1 MLALLSVAPLS
12 LYEGD
17 SYVHRLHAFTDVG
30 PHSTGYVVVEFFAGW
45 CGHCQSFAPVWKEAA
60 RHACAAAPGLQFGA
74 VDCVADYLLCQ
85 EMRISSFPTLRIF
98 GPGFPAQGLPL
109 PNCEHGCEPSAQV
122 IHAVLQTLSGA
133 PSASTVLPQELL
145 ASSAPLLVER
155 SAHHACSAA
164 QSATAPPQLAAR
176 GGLRP
181 GQAPPASEEVPVP
194 MADLCSAVLYGM
206 QRELLLQPL
215 EPSSERRFAFDEWLR
230 TLAALFPGARNRAA
244 LATLVH
250 QTAQLPQLDARTWSS
265 MLQQSQQSRGALL
278 PQGAPAGG
286 IAWAACRGWS
296 DESRGYPCGL
306 WLLFHTLLAQADDAA
321 APRALRAVRGYVRH
335 FFGCDECRRH
345 FVAMAASSD
354 DPLEG
359 AKGADG
365 AVLWLWRAHNRVNA
379 RLNQSG
385 AAAVQQLGLLKQQF
399 PSAARCPGCRA
410 ASGRWRDA
418 PLLRHLRAAYCAEAR
433 PGSPCAAQQ
442 GQGQGQGQGG
452 GGARDG
458 GARDGASRGAELV
471 YDLEDLA
478 PEASVSAALVAALVA
493 AALSVLRCRRATAD
507 RCPPQPAMR
516 PINEYR
522 HHWDGDERCGSQG
535 TTLPLLRPPAA
546 S

>member
-1 MLALLSVAPLS
+1 MLLALIPVAPLS

-17 SYVHRLHAFTDVG
+17 SYVQALHSFTDVG
-30 PHSTGYVVVEFFAGW
+30 PHGTGFVVVEFFAGW
-45 CGHCQSFAPVWKEAA
+45 CGHCQNFAPVWKEAA
-60 RHACAAAPGLQFGA
+60 HHACAAAPWLQFGA

-85 EMRISSFPTLRIF
+85 EMHISSFPTLRIF
-98 GPGFPAQGLPL
+98 GSGFPAQGLPL
-109 PNCEHGCEPSAQV
+109 PSCEHGCEPSAQL
-122 IHAVLQTLSGA
+122 IHVVLKTLSGA
-133 PSASTVLPQELL
+133 PSASAVMPQELL
-145 ASSAPLLVER
+145 ASSGPLLVER
-155 SAHHACSAA
+155 SAQHACSAA
-164 QSATAPPQLAAR
+164 QSAALPQLAAR

-181 GQAPPASEEVPVP
+181 GQAPAASEDMPVP

-206 QRELLLQPL
+206 QRELLQLPL
-215 EPSSERRFAFDEWLR
+215 EASSERRTAFNEWLR

-244 LATLVH
+244 LASLVH
-250 QTAQLPQLDARTWSS
+250 QTAQLPRLDAKTWSS
-265 MLQQSQQSRGALL
+265 LLQSRGELL

-306 WLLFHTLLAQADDAA
+306 WLLFHTLLAQADDKS
-321 APRALRAVRGYVRH
+321 APRALRAVQGYVRH

-345 FVAMAASSD
+345 FVAMAASAD

-359 AKGADG
+359 ARSADG
-365 AVLWLWRAHNRVNA
+365 AVLWLWRAHNRVNL

-399 PSAARCPGCRA
+399 PTAARCPSCRA
-410 ASGRWRDA
+410 PSGRWRDA
-418 PLLRHLRAAYCAEAR
+418 TLLRHLRAAYCAEAR
-433 PGSPCAAQQ
+433 PGSPCAAQ
-442 GQGQGQGQGG
+442 

-458 GARDGASRGAELV
+458 GARDGPSELM

-478 PEASVSAALVAALVA
+478 PEASISAALVAALVA
-493 AALSVLRCRRATAD
+493 AALTALRCRRATAD

-522 HHWDGDERCGSQG
+522 HHWDRDERGCSQG
-535 TTLPLLRPPAA
+535 TTLPLLRTPAGC
-546 S
+546 SVR